1 MAERRTIIT
10 QKIIKIKLQNRSIIT
25 IFRLWE
31 KKEEIQ
37 ES

>member
-1 MAERRTIIT
+1 MKKTL
-10 QKIIKIKLQNRSIIT
+10 KIILIKLQNRSIMT

>member
-1 MAERRTIIT
+1 MKKTL
-10 QKIIKIKLQNRSIIT
+10 KIILIKLQNRSIIT

>member
-1 MAERRTIIT
+1 MKKTL
-10 QKIIKIKLQNRSIIT
+10 KIILIKLQNRSIIT

-31 KKEEIQ
+31 KKEGIQ